1 MSRTLQRTRTM
12 SSLFEDDTSSDKQA
26 STSAQAGPS
35 SIQRTPSDFFLQLAG
50 ALPDLASAPPR
61 EGQLTVDE
69 LQQCGVKVRD
79 FAFATGVPPI
89 VANHP
94 RLPANHPVLRKQ
106 FQPDPHTEP
115 MKRSS
120 AEAKNEPTSK
130 PQTKRSRLQRE
141 DTEPAIDEIPSQSQ
155 GNFQREVTPPQMYGV
170 VGGSTLPARAIS
182 RSPSPWVPTPRAS
195 PSPPPTS
202 FSGNYLTD
210 AQSASLAAISQPMDS
225 QALSEQSQ
233 MYFEFSG
240 VPPYADDACPST
252 RSSPGAASGSNNFA
266 GPSTQ
271 RDDSEL
277 VAGSNMDDDSM
288 DVDVVPSDTAPP
300 EMSSSYPPPTAAPLG
315 PATRRSR
322 PAKQLSPRRYNLRRR
337 PISSSPPLK
346 ARTGTQARTAS
357 PGSSPL
363 PRPSTRHP
371 RTSAGMRDW
380 VSPSEEV
387 EARRA
392 LAARNLIMG
401 YKRRSPV
408 HLSFRARAMSES
420 QFTIS
425 LLPIALSLVRIPRSR
440 LSQLSHPVLRQIL
453 HPNPTFLN
461 ITCNEIELSLFAE
474 GNMLKDF
481 EPLARHDRQRR
492 QRSGSGSGSSRKR
505 ALQPQDLV
513 EISIDRWNVLQIDSH
528 SDQLDN
534 SGARV
539 NELSAP
545 IAAAGISILY
555 QSSYMS
561 DFIIVKESRLAE
573 VMNLFSVAGFD
584 LYSTCPPES
593 PMLSPI
599 TSPSLDDTHAA
610 DKHSTGAVLTRTRSN
625 VDGASTA
632 PSRSSSLDNDHESS
646 RKSHSPVNGDVKVL
660 GEDLTCIGLVDS
672 EVESWALKIIK
683 LVAFPDLIQLPSQD
697 SAATPH
703 PQDRPLTPS
712 TPLFEDADPFFSSSH
727 SAPSDDSSSSSDE
740 DGYFS
745 HSPGGEHSSSSSSA
759 TSASASRSSTDLTS
773 IREPSHL
780 TSASKHVV
788 SSLTPLT
795 SLNADT
801 PRATPFPSSSK
812 RSTVSFF
819 SFTRSPE
826 GSSLTAGSDLL
837 AALFPPAERH
847 MVLCGGEL
855 DAADARAA
863 GQPALEDDND
873 ADDSACLKCL
883 QIDLRR
889 FGLDKH
895 GIINRYSRILEEHG
909 INHMYS
915 STSHTANLLVS
926 KRHANRAAAVLR
938 GC

>member
-1 MSRTLQRTRTM
+1 MRYGLR
-12 SSLFEDDTSSDKQA
+12 
-26 STSAQAGPS
+26 GP
-35 SIQRTPSDFFLQLAG
+35 G
-50 ALPDLASAPPR
+50 
-61 EGQLTVDE
+61 
-69 LQQCGVKVRD
+69 
-79 FAFATGVPPI
+79 
-89 VANHP
+89 
-94 RLPANHPVLRKQ
+94 
-106 FQPDPHTEP
+106 
-115 MKRSS
+115 
-120 AEAKNEPTSK
+120 
-130 PQTKRSRLQRE
+130 
-141 DTEPAIDEIPSQSQ
+141 
-155 GNFQREVTPPQMYGV
+155 
-170 VGGSTLPARAIS
+170 
-182 RSPSPWVPTPRAS
+182 
-195 PSPPPTS
+195 
-202 FSGNYLTD
+202 
-210 AQSASLAAISQPMDS
+210 
-225 QALSEQSQ
+225 
-233 MYFEFSG
+233 
-240 VPPYADDACPST
+240 
-252 RSSPGAASGSNNFA
+252 
-266 GPSTQ
+266 
-271 RDDSEL
+271 
-277 VAGSNMDDDSM
+277 
-288 DVDVVPSDTAPP
+288 
-300 EMSSSYPPPTAAPLG
+300 
-315 PATRRSR
+315 
-322 PAKQLSPRRYNLRRR
+322 
-337 PISSSPPLK
+337 PISNWLNAEGAWLK
-346 ARTGTQARTAS
+346 DL
-357 PGSSPL
+357 SPL
-363 PRPSTRHP
+363 PSTSIPAPAYKAP
-371 RTSAGMRDW
+371 RLCATLEAPGRD
-380 VSPSEEV
+380 P
-387 EARRA
+387 
-392 LAARNLIMG
+392 
-401 YKRRSPV
+401 PV
-408 HLSFRARAMSES
+408 HLSFRVRAMSES

-599 TSPSLDDTHAA
+599 TSPSLDDAHAA

-632 PSRSSSLDNDHESS
+632 PSRSSSMDNDHESS
-646 RKSHSPVNGDVKVL
+646 RKSHSPVNGDVKVP

-773 IREPSHL
+773 TREPSHL

-826 GSSLTAGSDLL
+826 GSSLTAGSDIL

-863 GQPALEDDND
+863 GQPVPDEDND

>member
-1 MSRTLQRTRTM
+1 MRYGLR
-12 SSLFEDDTSSDKQA
+12 
-26 STSAQAGPS
+26 GP
-35 SIQRTPSDFFLQLAG
+35 G
-50 ALPDLASAPPR
+50 
-61 EGQLTVDE
+61 
-69 LQQCGVKVRD
+69 
-79 FAFATGVPPI
+79 
-89 VANHP
+89 
-94 RLPANHPVLRKQ
+94 
-106 FQPDPHTEP
+106 
-115 MKRSS
+115 
-120 AEAKNEPTSK
+120 
-130 PQTKRSRLQRE
+130 
-141 DTEPAIDEIPSQSQ
+141 
-155 GNFQREVTPPQMYGV
+155 
-170 VGGSTLPARAIS
+170 
-182 RSPSPWVPTPRAS
+182 
-195 PSPPPTS
+195 
-202 FSGNYLTD
+202 
-210 AQSASLAAISQPMDS
+210 
-225 QALSEQSQ
+225 
-233 MYFEFSG
+233 
-240 VPPYADDACPST
+240 
-252 RSSPGAASGSNNFA
+252 
-266 GPSTQ
+266 
-271 RDDSEL
+271 
-277 VAGSNMDDDSM
+277 
-288 DVDVVPSDTAPP
+288 
-300 EMSSSYPPPTAAPLG
+300 
-315 PATRRSR
+315 
-322 PAKQLSPRRYNLRRR
+322 
-337 PISSSPPLK
+337 PISNWLNAEGAWLK
-346 ARTGTQARTAS
+346 DL
-357 PGSSPL
+357 SPL
-363 PRPSTRHP
+363 PSTSIPAPAYKAPRLCAIAQSTR
-371 RTSAGMRDW
+371 
-380 VSPSEEV
+380 E
-387 EARRA
+387 
-392 LAARNLIMG
+392 
-401 YKRRSPV
+401 RSPV
-408 HLSFRARAMSES
+408 HLSFRVRAMSES

-632 PSRSSSLDNDHESS
+632 PSRSSSMDNDHESS

-712 TPLFEDADPFFSSSH
+712 TPLIEDADPFFSSSH

-745 HSPGGEHSSSSSSA
+745 HSPGGEYSSSSSSA

-773 IREPSHL
+773 TREPSHL

-826 GSSLTAGSDLL
+826 GSSLTAGSDIL

-863 GQPALEDDND
+863 GQPVPDEDND

-938 GC
+938 G